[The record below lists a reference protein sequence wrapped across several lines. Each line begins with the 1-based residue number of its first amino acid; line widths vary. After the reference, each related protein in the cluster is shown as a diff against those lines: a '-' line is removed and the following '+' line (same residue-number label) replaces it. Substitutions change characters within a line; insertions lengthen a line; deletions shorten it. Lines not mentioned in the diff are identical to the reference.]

1 MRSEELLR
9 YIGSV
14 KEEYIE
20 EIMVETPRSA
30 RRAADSRRTIASI
43 AASLA
48 VIILGTAVMAN
59 RGAKVDTGSMELSG
73 GTKTVAMAQNSVIML
88 DVNPSICVEVNDRN
102 VVVAVKG
109 LNEESQTVLEG
120 LEFNGKDYSEAV
132 TDIVTKLQETQ
143 YLTELKNS
151 ILVSVSAPDEN
162 MASEILQTSIEAVE
176 NVGKTVDYAFSIL
189 SQVITHNAD
198 AAASGEKYGVSEG
211 RVDMINKFIAE
222 HSDYSFET
230 LVENNVQLLNQ
241 LFEYVGLPEGIERIG
256 DVAGVVPKDCE
267 AKLNLNELSG
277 DELISFTSAIS
288 DFYDKLSEYYSTGDI
303 AKRIGYAFN
312 IVESSTEDGHK
323 FWAVL
328 AESLTKNIGNHGA
341 IINIGQSTS
350 DWLSQ
355 SEIGKVVKHI
365 YNELAA

>member
-1 MRSEELLR
+1 MRSEKLLQC
-9 YIGSV
+9 IGSV

-20 EIMVETPRSA
+20 EIMTEAPRSA
-30 RRAADSRRTIASI
+30 RRAAGSRRLAASI

-48 VIILGTAVMAN
+48 VVILGTVVMTN
-59 RGAKVDTGSMELSG
+59 SGAEVDTGSMELSG

-88 DVNPSICVEVNDRN
+88 DVNPSICIEVNDRN

-109 LNEESQTVLEG
+109 LNDESQAVLEG
-120 LEFNGKDYSEAV
+120 LELSGRDYSEAV
-132 TDIVTKLQETQ
+132 TDIVTKLQEAQ

-151 ILVSVSAPDEN
+151 ILVSVSASDEN
-162 MASEILQTSIEAVE
+162 LASEILQTSVEAVE
-176 NVGKTVDYAFSIL
+176 SVSEAADYAFSIL

-198 AAASGEKYGVSEG
+198 AAAASEKYGVSEG
-211 RVDMINKFIAE
+211 RVNMINKFVAE

-267 AKLNLNELSG
+267 AKLNLDELSC

-288 DFYDKLSEYYSTGDI
+288 DFYDKLGEYYSTGDI
-303 AKRIGYAFN
+303 AKRIGYAFS
-312 IVESSTEDGHK
+312 IVESSTEDGQK

-350 DWLSQ
+350 DWLDQ
-355 SEIGKVVKHI
+355 SEIGKVVMHI
-365 YNELAA
+365 FNELAA

>member
-1 MRSEELLR
+1 MT
-9 YIGSV
+9 
-14 KEEYIE
+14 
-20 EIMVETPRSA
+20 ETPRSA
-30 RRAADSRRTIASI
+30 RRTARPRRTIASI

-48 VIILGTAVMAN
+48 VVIIGTAVMAN
-59 RGAKVDTGSMELSG
+59 TGAKVDSGAIELPG

-88 DVNPSICVEVNDRN
+88 DVNPSICIEVNDRN

-109 LNEESQTVLEG
+109 LNDESQTVLEG
-120 LEFNGKDYSEAV
+120 LEVADKSYSDVV
-132 TDIVTKLQETQ
+132 TEIVTRLQETK

-151 ILVSVSAPDEN
+151 ILVSVSAQDADA
-162 MASEILQTSIEAVE
+162 ASALLQTSIEAVE

-189 SQVITHNAD
+189 GQVIEHDAD
-198 AAASGEKYGVSEG
+198 SAAVGEKYGVSEG
-211 RVDMINKFIAE
+211 RVDLINKFVAE
-222 HSDYSFET
+222 HTDYSFET
-230 LVENNVQLLNQ
+230 LIQNNVQLLNQ
-241 LFEYVGLPEGIERIG
+241 LFEYVGLPDGIERIG
-256 DVAGVVPKDCE
+256 DVAGVVPKECE
-267 AKLNLNELSG
+267 DKLNLDELSC

-312 IVESSTEDGHK
+312 IVESSTEDGQK

-341 IINIGQSTS
+341 IINIGQKTS

-355 SEIGKVVKHI
+355 SEIGKVVQHI
-365 YNELAA
+365 FDGLAA